1 MSQYEELKK
10 NGLTRG
16 RPRLSAEEKE
26 KRKLLNSIRQEARR
40 RASLVLQHRHA
51 AEYEEIYT
59 TEFNALTESTN
70 S

>member
-16 RPRLSAEEKE
+16 RPRLSIEEKE
-26 KRKLLNSIRQEARR
+26 KRKRLNALRQEARR

-59 TEFNALTESTN
+59 TEFNSLVEAN
-70 S
+70 